1 MPDTVFVPGMATA
14 IGSLPHRDAGA
25 AAALV
30 LRCLP
35 ELPAAPQLPV
45 RTPLESFVAQWARA
59 IDGIHVEPDGSLTVT
74 RKLDSRVEIDP
85 TFDSLA
91 HGGLLAFLD
100 AAASMPAPPRRI
112 KAQCA
117 GPLTLGVALV
127 EAGVDI
133 DTACALGA
141 RTARAWSRALE
152 QLVTAR
158 LPNAAL
164 VLCFDEPALVCA
176 GGRSEPKVCE
186 LVDREYATDVLS
198 TALAAPACLTAVH
211 VCGRGDVRL
220 ALDAGP
226 RLVHLDSGALDLDDA
241 VILTRFLEGG
251 GWVIWGAI
259 PTDRPVG
266 EHAAPIWKALLEV
279 WCELTRRGCDP
290 SLLRSQALVA
300 PACGLAGHGVSQA
313 EHSMLLAREIGGR
326 VHDHGVATKLA
337 IGA

>member
-1 MPDTVFVPGMATA
+1 MPDSVFVPGIATA

-35 ELPAAPQLPV
+35 ELPAAPQLPI
-45 RTPLESFVAQWARA
+45 RTPLEGFVAQWVRA
-59 IDGIHVEPDGSLTVT
+59 IDGVHVEPDGSLTIAPG
-74 RKLDSRVEIDP
+74 LDSHAEIVP
-85 TFDSLA
+85 AFDALA

-100 AAASMPAPPRRI
+100 AAQAMPAPPKRV
-112 KAQCA
+112 KVQCA
-117 GPLTLGVALV
+117 GPLSLGVALV
-127 EAGVDI
+127 EAGVGVD
-133 DTACALGA
+133 AAFALGA

-152 QLVTAR
+152 ELVATR
-158 LPNAAL
+158 LPSSAL
-164 VLCFDEPALVCA
+164 VLCFDEPALACTGAGRDPIVCD
-176 GGRSEPKVCE
+176 

-226 RLVHLDSGALDLDDA
+226 RLVHFDSGALDVDDA
-241 VILTRFLEGG
+241 VRLTRFLEGD

-266 EHAAPIWKALLEV
+266 EHAAPIWKALLDV

-290 SLLRSQALVA
+290 SRLRSQALVA

-313 EHSMLLAREIGGR
+313 ERTMLLAREIGGR
-326 VHDHGVATKLA
+326 VHDHGAATKLA